1 MNMKLKIVIAGL
13 MLLTIASCKKNFIE
27 LSPKTYI
34 SEDQFFQTAS
44 DYNQAVVA
52 AYSPLQG
59 LYGDAYVM
67 GEMRSD
73 NATYFNSPG
82 LSGGQFTDKYN
93 ISGFNDASVNGDN
106 SNKYV
111 SCYNGIARTNAI
123 LDRVDNANIDAATKS
138 NVKGQAQF
146 LRAFYY
152 FELVQYY
159 GGVPLHLK
167 EVTSV
172 AQAGLARSSADQVY
186 TQIIADATSAA
197 SLLPQT
203 QTTPGMVTKGSAET
217 LLGYVYM
224 TQKDYPD
231 AETALTKV
239 TTLGYSLMP
248 SYAAIFNP
256 ANKNN
261 AESIFEVQY
270 LAGPQGLSSSF
281 AFQFA
286 PNINQI
292 VNILGVS
299 GNNQTT
305 GGWDKPTPD
314 LIASYEPGDKR
325 EAATIAFTYVDGS
338 GKTDSG
344 AYVIKYTHPPY
355 ANFGNCGDDWMVY
368 RYGDVL
374 LLLAECLNDEG
385 KSSDAIPYLNQ
396 VRARAGL
403 PATTAS
409 SQTDLTTAIAH
420 ERRVELAFENH
431 RWLDLV
437 RTGQAI
443 SVMTAFGAKIK
454 QQEPYIQAN
463 AYTSITTD
471 KLIFPIP
478 QSELDINPLLKQNPG
493 Y

>member
-1 MNMKLKIVIAGL
+1 MKLKIVIAGL
-13 MLLTIASCKKNFIE
+13 LVLTLAACKKSFID
-27 LSPKTYI
+27 LAPQTYI
-34 SEDQFFQTAS
+34 SETQFFQTAS
-44 DYNQAVVA
+44 DYNQAVVG
-52 AYSPLQG
+52 AYSPLQA
-59 LYGDAYVM
+59 LYNDAYVM

-73 NATYFNSPG
+73 NATYFASPG
-82 LSGGQFTDKYN
+82 LSGGQFVDKYN
-93 ISGFNDASVNGDN
+93 ISGFTDN
-106 SNKYV
+106 SQTGEVYNKYV
-111 SCYNGIARTNAI
+111 NCYNGIAKTNAI
-123 LDRVDNANIDAATKS
+123 LDRVDAANIDAATKT

-159 GGVPLHLK
+159 GGVPLHVH
-167 EVTSV
+167 EVTTVAQTNLPRSSV
-172 AQAGLARSSADQVY
+172 AAVY
-186 TQIIADATSAA
+186 SQIIADATSAA
-197 SLLPQT
+197 GLLPQT

-224 TQKDYPD
+224 TQKNYAA
-231 AETALTKV
+231 AETALTTV
-239 TTLGYSLMP
+239 TTLGYSLLP
-248 SYAAIFNP
+248 SYASIFDP

-270 LAGPQGLSSSF
+270 LAGPQGLNSSF

-286 PNINQI
+286 PNISNI

-314 LIASYEPGDKR
+314 LIASYEAGDKR
-325 EAATIAFTYVDGS
+325 KAASIGFSYVDGN
-338 GKTDSG
+338 GNTVNDT
-344 AYVIKYTHPPY
+344 YVIKYTHPPY
-355 ANFGNCGDDWMVY
+355 STFGNTGDDWMVY
-368 RYGDVL
+368 RYADVL
-374 LLLAECLNDEG
+374 LLLAECLNDENKG
-385 KSSDAIPYLNQ
+385 AQAIPYLNQ

-403 PATTAS
+403 APTTAV

-443 SVMTAFGAKIK
+443 PVMTAFGAVIK
-454 QQEPYIQAN
+454 KEETYIPSTSYA
-463 AYTSITTD
+463 SITANN
-471 KLIFPIP
+471 LIFAIP
-478 QSELDINPLLKQNPG
+478 LSEIQINPLLTQNPG